1 MSHDLKQPHFIFA
14 PDNELKLMKIIYSPE
29 FEGHVFL
36 GMDKEHDHIMD
47 AMVCDTMGLVSMLEL
62 RLGIHHE
69 DQSAHYRTVKY
80 FKALSEYMKECPD
93 NALTASF
100 KLSSLGTA
108 EQALQWRDNLVL
120 DKWQADDTPSVSGR
134 VDVLAGTEKFFDCP
148 GLPDRMKKVLIY
160 INKEKDDF
168 FKDIEI
174 ELPCE
179 MYLLHPSI
187 VELLEAMKS
196 RGANISVRTWDKNDS
211 ICNRFS
217 ADSISIN
224 GKNVYADDLG
234 GRIAESQETHQPMKP
249 LEGKNLLHISHLL
262 QSQVNAKI
270 PLNKEDRSF
279 LIYKFPDEKAADEYF
294 ALKGDELKADVW
306 INNANKTLDNWLR
319 MMGKPV
325 MGSSMAEATPQ
336 LLQLFVLGID
346 MMKEPLNIQS
356 MISWLYSPMQPFG
369 HFFGSILA
377 EAIIAE
383 GGYRNST
390 CQKIVADYI
399 SGKYTYHDK
408 DEESKLS
415 EKEIVKRNQKE
426 EKERTV
432 LVKTYLPS
440 FEATGKDAIS
450 VMKLKVYLNSL
461 SGWARN
467 HVHFLREKPGNEG
480 WCSQLESLAQMSETF
495 VLLLDY
501 SGVKETIDVKQVD
514 SWISTL
520 YKGESFM
527 QYAPQKGS
535 RELIDSPAKMASH
548 SKRTVWMNFTGG
560 DSKHLDCSF
569 LYPSE
574 REKMKQHITMWAESE
589 ENYYNELTQ
598 LMPFLLTDDQL
609 ILVVSDYQ
617 DGEVSP
623 KHPILVRLESQIE
636 NLSDFI
642 VYPNLNEEQSDSV
655 KLVRNNNTLSL
666 IPFDHADLLKWPGY
680 LSPTSLNT
688 LVEYPIDYLMERML
702 NIVSTG
708 PGSIKDLKT
717 TKGTVAHAVI
727 EALFAPRDGQSCS
740 KADEI
745 EQRIEEEFDMQVA
758 KQIDA
763 CGAILYLPEN
773 RLDAE
778 LLKEQLRKCLDV
790 LMSIIRENRLTVTGC
805 EHLVTKDMNML
816 KNGKEWDMKG
826 YIDMTL
832 EDENHHPVVFDF
844 KWTSSK
850 SYYRDLLTKNRS
862 IQLELYRT
870 MLGAEKRDTVERTA
884 YFLMPEGHL
893 YSKER
898 FEGLHCTQLQPENQ
912 DNIVEQLRQSFF
924 YRKQQLDSGK
934 VEVGEAFPLSMLDYY
949 NDTVVKN
956 LFPLKADDTGAE
968 ETNIF
973 SNYNLFKQ

>member
-1 MSHDLKQPHFIFA
+1 
-14 PDNELKLMKIIYSPE
+14 MKILFSTE
-29 FEGHVFL
+29 FGGHVYL
-36 GMDKEHDHIMD
+36 GLDEEHPNMMDT
-47 AMVCDTMGLVSMLEL
+47 MVCDTMGLVSMLEL
-62 RLGIHHE
+62 RLGIHQE
-69 DQSAHYRTVKY
+69 DQSVHYRTVKY
-80 FKALSEYMKECPD
+80 FMALSEYMKECPD
-93 NALTASF
+93 NALAASF

-108 EQALQWRDNLVL
+108 EQALRWRDNLVL
-120 DKWQADDTPSVSGR
+120 DKWQPDETPSISGR
-134 VDVLAGTEKFFDCP
+134 VDVLAGTERYFDCP
-148 GLPDRMKKVLIY
+148 GLPDRMKEVLVY

-174 ELPCE
+174 ELSCD
-179 MYLLHPSI
+179 MHLLHPAI
-187 VELLEAMKS
+187 TELLESMES
-196 RGANISVRTWDKNDS
+196 HGAGISVREWDKSDS

-217 ADSISIN
+217 ADSISVN
-224 GKNVYADDLG
+224 GKTVYADDLG

-249 LEGKNLLHISHLL
+249 LEGRNLLHISHLL
-262 QSQVNAKI
+262 QSKVNAKI
-270 PLNKEDRSF
+270 TLDREDRSF
-279 LIYKFPDEKAADEYF
+279 LIYQFPDEKTSDEYF
-294 ALKGDELKADVW
+294 ASKGDELKADVW

-369 HFFGSILA
+369 HFFGGILA
-377 EAIIAE
+377 DAIIAN
-383 GGYRNST
+383 GGYRNSK
-390 CQKIVADYI
+390 CQKVVTNYI
-399 SGKYTYHDK
+399 SGKYARHDK
-408 DEESKLS
+408 DEDSKLS
-415 EKEIVKRNQKE
+415 EEEIIKRNQKE
-426 EKERTV
+426 EKVRRA
-432 LVKTYLPS
+432 LVKTYLPP
-440 FEATGKDAIS
+440 FEATGKDTID
-450 VMKLKVYLNSL
+450 VVRLKVYLNSL

-467 HVHFLREKPGNEG
+467 HVHSLRKKPGNEG
-480 WCSQLESLAQMSETF
+480 WCSQLESLAQMCETF

-501 SGVKETIDVKQVD
+501 SGVKENIDAKQVD

-548 SKRTVWMNFTGG
+548 CRRTVWMNFSGG
-560 DSKHLDCSF
+560 DSRHLDCGF

-574 REKMKQHITMWAESE
+574 KEKMKHHITMWEEAQ
-589 ENYYNELTQ
+589 ENYYNELMQ
-598 LMPFLLTDDQL
+598 LMPFLLTDAQL
-609 ILVVSDYQ
+609 ILVVTDYQ
-617 DGEVSP
+617 GGEVSP
-623 KHPILVRLESQIE
+623 KHPLLVRLESQIE

-642 VYPNLNEEQSDSV
+642 VRTNLNEEKSDNV
-655 KLVRNNNTLSL
+655 KLVRNNNTQPLVS
-666 IPFDHADLLKWPGY
+666 FDHADLLKWPDH
-680 LSPTSLNT
+680 LSPTYLST
-688 LVEYPIDYLMERML
+688 LVEYPIDYLMECML

-727 EALFAPRDGQSCS
+727 ESLFSPRDGRTCS

-745 EQRIEEEFDMQVA
+745 ERRIAEEFDMLVA
-758 KQIDA
+758 RQIDA

-778 LLKEQLRKCLDV
+778 LLKEQLRRCLDV
-790 LMSIIRENRLTVTGC
+790 LLAIIRDNRLTVTGC
-805 EHLVTKDMNML
+805 EHVVTMDMKML
-816 KNGKEWDMKG
+816 ENGKNWDMKG

-832 EDENHHPVVFDF
+832 EDENHHPIVFDF

-850 SYYRDLLTKNRS
+850 SYYRDLLAANRS
-862 IQLELYRT
+862 TQLELYRT
-870 MLGAEKRDTVERTA
+870 MLGSEKRDAVERTA

-893 YSKER
+893 YSKEH

-924 YRKQQLDSGK
+924 YRKEQLDSGH
-934 VEVGEAFPLSMLDYY
+934 VEIGENFPLSMLDYY
-949 NDTVVKN
+949 KDMESKN
-956 LFPLKADDTGAE
+956 LFPLQEDGTGLQKP
-968 ETNIF
+968 NIF
-973 SNYNLFKQ
+973 SNYQLFKE

>member
-1 MSHDLKQPHFIFA
+1 
-14 PDNELKLMKIIYSPE
+14 MKVIYSPE
-29 FEGHVFL
+29 FGGHVFL
-36 GMDKEHDHIMD
+36 GLDEERDHIMD
-47 AMVCDTMGLVSMLEL
+47 AMVCDTKGLVSMLEL
-62 RLGIHHE
+62 RLGIHQE
-69 DQSAHYRTVKY
+69 DHSAHYRTVNY
-80 FKALSEYMKECPD
+80 FKALSEYMKENPD

-120 DKWQADDTPSVSGR
+120 DKWQPEDTPPISGR
-134 VDVLAGTEKFFDCP
+134 VDVLAKTEKFFDCP
-148 GLPDRMKKVLIY
+148 GLPDRMKKVLMY

-168 FKDIEI
+168 FKDIEV
-174 ELPCE
+174 ELSCD
-179 MYLLHPSI
+179 MYLLHPTI
-187 VELLEAMKS
+187 TDLLKAMKS
-196 RGANISVRTWDKNDS
+196 HGAEISVRTWDRSDS

-217 ADSISIN
+217 TDCISIN
-224 GKNVYADDLG
+224 GKTVYADDLG
-234 GRIAESQETHQPMKP
+234 GRIAESQDTHQPMKP
-249 LEGKNLLHISHLL
+249 LDGKNLLHISHLL
-262 QSQVNAKI
+262 QSEANAKI
-270 PLNKEDRSF
+270 PLNKQDRSF
-279 LIYKFPDEKAADEYF
+279 LIYKFPDEKAANEYF
-294 ALKGDELKADVW
+294 ALKGDELDADVW

-325 MGSSMAEATPQ
+325 MGSSMAEAMPQ

-346 MMKEPLNIQS
+346 MMKEPLNIHS

-369 HFFGSILA
+369 HYFGSILA
-377 EAIIAE
+377 EAIIEE
-383 GGYRNST
+383 GGYRNSA
-390 CQKIVADYI
+390 CQEIVTDYI

-408 DEESKLS
+408 DEESRLS
-415 EKEIVKRNQKE
+415 EEEIARLNQKE
-426 EKERTV
+426 EKERNV

-440 FEATGKDAIS
+440 FESTGKDKIS
-450 VMKLKVYLNSL
+450 VMKLKVYMNSL
-461 SGWARN
+461 SGWARSR
-467 HVHFLREKPGNEG
+467 VHFLQEKPGNEG
-480 WCSQLESLAQMSETF
+480 WCSQLESLAQMCETF

-501 SGVKETIDVKQVD
+501 SGVKECISVKQVD
-514 SWISTL
+514 SWVSTL

-527 QYAPQKGS
+527 QYEPQRGS
-535 RELIDSPAKMASH
+535 WELIDSPSKMASH
-548 SKRTVWMNFTGG
+548 SKRTVWMNFSGG
-560 DSKHLDCSF
+560 DSRHLDCSF

-574 REKMKQHITMWAESE
+574 KEKMKRHITMWKESE
-589 ENYYNELTQ
+589 ENHYNELMQ

-609 ILVVSDYQ
+609 ILVVTDYQ
-617 DGEVSP
+617 GGEVSP

-642 VYPNLNEEQSDSV
+642 VRPNLNEEPSDDV

-666 IPFDHADLLKWPGY
+666 IPFDHADLLKWPSY
-680 LSPTSLNT
+680 LSPTSLST

-702 NIVSTG
+702 KIVSTG

-727 EALFAPRDGQSCS
+727 ESLFAPRDGHSCS
-740 KADEI
+740 KAYEI
-745 EQRIEEEFDMQVA
+745 EQRISEEFDMQVA
-758 KQIDA
+758 RQIDA

-790 LMSIIRENRLTVTGC
+790 LLSIIRDNRLTVTGC
-805 EHLVTKDMNML
+805 EHPVTKDMNML
-816 KNGKEWDMKG
+816 KNDKGWDMKG

-850 SYYRDLLTKNRS
+850 IYYRDLLTKNRS
-862 IQLELYRT
+862 TQLELYRA
-870 MLGAEKRDTVERTA
+870 MLGAEKRDSVERTA

-893 YSKER
+893 YSKEH
-898 FEGLHCTQLQPENQ
+898 FEGLHCTQLQSENQ

-924 YRKQQLDSGK
+924 YRKQQLDGGK
-934 VEVGEAFPLSMLDYY
+934 VEVGEAFPLSMLDYC
-949 NDTVVKN
+949 NDTEEKN
-956 LFPLKADDTGAE
+956 LFPLKANDTGNE

>member
-1 MSHDLKQPHFIFA
+1 
-14 PDNELKLMKIIYSPE
+14 MKIFFSPE
-29 FEGHVFL
+29 FGGHVFL
-36 GMDKEHDHIMD
+36 GLNEEDSNMMDTM
-47 AMVCDTMGLVSMLEL
+47 ACDTMGLVSMLEL

-69 DQSAHYRTVKY
+69 NQSAHYRTVKY

-100 KLSSLGTA
+100 KLSSLSTA
-108 EQALQWRDNLVL
+108 EQALQWRDSLVL

-148 GLPDRMKKVLIY
+148 GLPDRMKKVIIY
-160 INKEKDDF
+160 INKEEDDF

-196 RGANISVRTWDKNDS
+196 HGANIS
-211 ICNRFS
+211 
-217 ADSISIN
+217 
-224 GKNVYADDLG
+224 

-262 QSQVNAKI
+262 LSQVNGKI

-369 HFFGSILA
+369 RFFGSILA
-377 EAIIAE
+377 EAIITE
-383 GGYRNST
+383 GGYRNSK

-440 FEATGKDAIS
+440 FEAMGKDTIS

-467 HVHFLREKPGNEG
+467 HVHFLQEKPGNEG
-480 WCSQLESLAQMSETF
+480 WCSQLGSLAQMCETF

-501 SGVKETIDVKQVD
+501 SGVKEAIDVKQVD

-548 SKRTVWMNFTGG
+548 SKRTVWMNFSGG

-589 ENYYNELTQ
+589 ENYYNELIQ
-598 LMPFLLTDDQL
+598 LLPFLLTDDQL
-609 ILVVSDYQ
+609 ILVVTDYQ

-623 KHPILVRLESQIE
+623 KHHILVRLESQIE

-680 LSPTSLNT
+680 LSPTSLST

-717 TKGTVAHAVI
+717 TK
-727 EALFAPRDGQSCS
+727 
-740 KADEI
+740 
-745 EQRIEEEFDMQVA
+745 
-758 KQIDA
+758 
-763 CGAILYLPEN
+763 
-773 RLDAE
+773 
-778 LLKEQLRKCLDV
+778 
-790 LMSIIRENRLTVTGC
+790 
-805 EHLVTKDMNML
+805 
-816 KNGKEWDMKG
+816 
-826 YIDMTL
+826 
-832 EDENHHPVVFDF
+832 
-844 KWTSSK
+844 
-850 SYYRDLLTKNRS
+850 
-862 IQLELYRT
+862 
-870 MLGAEKRDTVERTA
+870 
-884 YFLMPEGHL
+884 
-893 YSKER
+893 
-898 FEGLHCTQLQPENQ
+898 
-912 DNIVEQLRQSFF
+912 
-924 YRKQQLDSGK
+924 
-934 VEVGEAFPLSMLDYY
+934 
-949 NDTVVKN
+949 
-956 LFPLKADDTGAE
+956 
-968 ETNIF
+968 
-973 SNYNLFKQ
+973 

>member
-1 MSHDLKQPHFIFA
+1 
-14 PDNELKLMKIIYSPE
+14 
-29 FEGHVFL
+29 
-36 GMDKEHDHIMD
+36 
-47 AMVCDTMGLVSMLEL
+47 
-62 RLGIHHE
+62 
-69 DQSAHYRTVKY
+69 
-80 FKALSEYMKECPD
+80 
-93 NALTASF
+93 
-100 KLSSLGTA
+100 
-108 EQALQWRDNLVL
+108 
-120 DKWQADDTPSVSGR
+120 
-134 VDVLAGTEKFFDCP
+134 
-148 GLPDRMKKVLIY
+148 
-160 INKEKDDF
+160 
-168 FKDIEI
+168 
-174 ELPCE
+174 
-179 MYLLHPSI
+179 
-187 VELLEAMKS
+187 
-196 RGANISVRTWDKNDS
+196 
-211 ICNRFS
+211 
-217 ADSISIN
+217 
-224 GKNVYADDLG
+224 
-234 GRIAESQETHQPMKP
+234 
-249 LEGKNLLHISHLL
+249 
-262 QSQVNAKI
+262 
-270 PLNKEDRSF
+270 
-279 LIYKFPDEKAADEYF
+279 
-294 ALKGDELKADVW
+294 
-306 INNANKTLDNWLR
+306 
-319 MMGKPV
+319 

-377 EAIIAE
+377 ETIIAE
-383 GGYRNST
+383 GGYRNSK

-480 WCSQLESLAQMSETF
+480 WCSQLESLAQMCETF
-495 VLLLDY
+495 MFLLDY
-501 SGVKETIDVKQVD
+501 SEVKDAIDVKQVD

-520 YKGESFM
+520 YKGESFI

-535 RELIDSPAKMASH
+535 MELIDSPAKMASH
-548 SKRTVWMNFTGG
+548 SKRTVWMNFSGG

-574 REKMKQHITMWAESE
+574 REKMKQHITMWNESE
-589 ENYYNELTQ
+589 ENYYNELMQ

-609 ILVVSDYQ
+609 ILVVTDYQ

-642 VYPNLNEEQSDSV
+642 IHPNLNEEHSDSV

-680 LSPTSLNT
+680 LSPTSLRT

-708 PGSIKDLKT
+708 PGSIKELKT

-727 EALFAPRDGQSCS
+727 EALFSPRDGHSCS

-758 KQIDA
+758 RQIDA

-778 LLKEQLRKCLDV
+778 LLKELLRNCLDV
-790 LMSIIRENRLTVTGC
+790 LLNIIRDITDQMEEVFVTRFHEIDACFRETFLELFGGG
-805 EHLVTKDMNML
+805 KAAL
-816 KNGKEWDMKG
+816 K
-826 YIDMTL
+826 L
-832 EDENHHPVVFDF
+832 EDENDVLGCGIEIKVQPPGKALSNISLLSGGEMAFVAIALYFAILKVRPTPFCVMDEIEAALDEANVNRYA
-844 KWTSSK
+844 
-850 SYYRDLLTKNRS
+850 SYMRRMADKTQFLVITHRRGTMEEADMLYGVTMQEKGVSTVIELDLDQAQKT
-862 IQLELYRT
+862 I
-870 MLGAEKRDTVERTA
+870 
-884 YFLMPEGHL
+884 
-893 YSKER
+893 
-898 FEGLHCTQLQPENQ
+898 
-912 DNIVEQLRQSFF
+912 
-924 YRKQQLDSGK
+924 
-934 VEVGEAFPLSMLDYY
+934 
-949 NDTVVKN
+949 
-956 LFPLKADDTGAE
+956 E
-968 ETNIF
+968 E
-973 SNYNLFKQ
+973 